1 MDELADLAQE
11 YCASEHFLLL
21 DPALKDHA
29 ESLLAFWCGQLGA
42 RGTPESVEQALRQVA
57 QLDLPLEARRS
68 FPELLREF
76 IDYLVDTGRFPR
88 AAGWRGLVERAEP
101 AYARAFRQD
110 GSVRGE
116 TLRHQLPAVGRNDP
130 CPCGSG
136 KKYKKCCME
145 LLG

>member
-1 MDELADLAQE
+1 MDELADLVQE

-21 DPALKDHA
+21 EPALKDHA
-29 ESLLAFWCGQLGA
+29 EPLLAFWCGRVGE
-42 RGTPESVEQALRQVA
+42 RVTPDSVAQAFRQVA
-57 QLDLPLEARRS
+57 QLDLPLEARQS
-68 FPELLREF
+68 FPTLLREF

-88 AAGWRGLVERAEP
+88 AAGWRGLVERAEA
-101 AYARAFRQD
+101 AYPRHFRQD

-116 TLRHQLPAVGRNDP
+116 TVRHALPTVGRNEP

>member
-1 MDELADLAQE
+1 MDKLADLVQE

-21 DPALKDHA
+21 DPGLKDHA
-29 ESLLAFWCGQLGA
+29 ESLLAFWCGQVGE
-42 RGTPESVEQALRQVA
+42 RVTPDSMGQAFRQVA

-76 IDYLVDTGRFPR
+76 VDYLVDTGRFPR
-88 AAGWRGLVERAEP
+88 AAGWRGLVERAE
-101 AYARAFRQD
+101 ADHARNFRQD

-116 TLRHQLPAVGRNDP
+116 TVRHQLPVVGRNDP

-136 KKYKKCCME
+136 VKYKKCCME